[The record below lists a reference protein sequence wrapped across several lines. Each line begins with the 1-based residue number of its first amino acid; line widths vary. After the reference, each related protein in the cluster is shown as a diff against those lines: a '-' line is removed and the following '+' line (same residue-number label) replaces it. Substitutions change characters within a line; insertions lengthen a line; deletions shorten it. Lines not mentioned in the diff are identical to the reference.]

1 MRQSRTFLVVAEDAE
16 RLFLISTTLH
26 RKFPCSVVQTC
37 RDSEAALEVART
49 QQLDAIV
56 ATRSTD
62 LDEIPLLES
71 LRAVT
76 STPIVLMSDP
86 HQAQQAMAAGAA
98 GYLNTEQWLLVGT
111 TVGELIGADLKKG

>member
-1 MRQSRTFLVVAEDAE
+1 
-16 RLFLISTTLH
+16 
-26 RKFPCSVVQTC
+26 
-37 RDSEAALEVART
+37 LEVART

-111 TVGELIGADLKKG
+111 TVGELIGADLKKS